1 MINLLRRCK
10 LVGLSTLVLYLGTRI
25 GTTLRISGKMNDSK
39 KAQATGLITTIK
51 SFMVH
56 APETL
61 ELKTANVNF

>member
-1 MINLLRRCK
+1 
-10 LVGLSTLVLYLGTRI
+10 
-25 GTTLRISGKMNDSK
+25 MNDSK
-39 KAQATGLITTIK
+39 KAQATALITAVK